1 MRRGAS
7 TAIALVL
14 TIVVA
19 IVVVGGCTRPKPT
32 QEPSAQVM
40 GSPTIEAPPGATEV
54 SAEEATPT
62 LVPPGE
68 MPPDLTQTLAAS
80 PTEAVTPVTSPT
92 TEGTLMAS
100 PTAEGTL
107 MASPTAEGTPTT
119 IPTSPPGVPTPTPTP
134 TSTTPPGTSAP
145 IVHIVQRGEN
155 LFRIALRYNTTV
167 EAITAANGISNPQ
180 LIYVGQKLTIPQG
193 GGTTPPDGGR
203 THVVQPGENLF
214 RIALRYGTTAQ
225 AIAAANNLPNIHLIY
240 AGQVLRIP

>member
-7 TAIALVL
+7 AAIALVL
-14 TIVVA
+14 TIIVA
-19 IVVVGGCTRPKPT
+19 IIVVGGCTRPKPT
-32 QEPSAQVM
+32 TELPAQVVASP
-40 GSPTIEAPPGATEV
+40 SPTIEAPPGATVVAVET
-54 SAEEATPT
+54 TPT
-62 LVPPGE
+62 LVPTGE
-68 MPPDLTQTLAAS
+68 MPADLTLTLAAAL
-80 PTEAVTPVTSPT
+80 TAEVTP
-92 TEGTLMAS
+92 
-100 PTAEGTL
+100 
-107 MASPTAEGTPTT
+107 MASPTAEGTPMASLTAEVT
-119 IPTSPPGVPTPTPTP
+119 PTATPTSPPGVPTYTPTPTP
-134 TSTTPPGTSAP
+134 PGTPSAT
-145 IVHIVQRGEN
+145 IVHVVQRGEN

-240 AGQVLRIP
+240 TGQVLRIP